1 MEELTLDHLVLR
13 YCRQVIMQAMD
24 YLRSRM
30 HEEKSDSIC
39 YVLLVASIKGGI
51 MLDRFKT
58 IICQISKEEIK
69 TNDIISIGQMIGLC
83 HQTLKNK
90 RQLKTFTV
98 AISGY
103 DDESRELYEISE
115 VCSWC
120 MEVFK
125 KYPEVFCFLDNETVP
140 WFFAC
145 MVACLNGVHVLGES
159 ESGQTTIQY
168 TGDRSQIL
176 QLVYLSCENTVGAA
190 ATSQEEFDRLSAVV
204 LSRLKLLS

>member
-1 MEELTLDHLVLR
+1 MFDKFET
-13 YCRQVIMQAMD
+13 M
-24 YLRSRM
+24 
-30 HEEKSDSIC
+30 
-39 YVLLVASIKGGI
+39 
-51 MLDRFKT
+51 
-58 IICQISKEEIK
+58 ICQISKEEIE
-69 TNDIISIGQMIGLC
+69 TNDITSIGEMIGFF
-83 HQTLKNK
+83 HQTLKDK
-90 RQLKTFTV
+90 RQSKTFTL

-103 DDESRELYEISE
+103 DDEPRELYEIGE

-145 MVACLNGVHVLGES
+145 MAACLNDVHVLGKS
-159 ESGQTTIQY
+159 EAGQTTIQY

-176 QLVYLSCENTVGAA
+176 QLVYLSCKNTVGTA